1 MSAVETDDQI
11 IERLKVRFELLEDM
25 TTACKDGN
33 IRAMI
38 VKGAPGV
45 GKSFG
50 VEKVL
55 SHYETFSIL
64 AENSALKKFDIV
76 KGEVSA
82 LGLYCKLY
90 YYRHA
95 KNVVV
100 LDDSDSIFSDES
112 ALNIA
117 KTATDTSKRRMIHW
131 NTDSTKLRKEGIPS
145 SFEFKGSVIFITNV
159 NFDNRSAKF
168 KDHLT
173 ALESRSHFVDLTI
186 NTAREKLLRIRYLVD
201 EGMLND
207 YNLDERSVEDIID
220 FIHEH
225 KDSLREL
232 SLRTVIKMAD
242 LRVSFPDKW
251 KAHAKVTLMH

>member
-1 MSAVETDDQI
+1 MNIEETDDQI

-55 SHYETFSIL
+55 NHYETFSIL

-82 LGLYCKLY
+82 LGLYCKVY

-100 LDDSDSIFSDES
+100 LDDSDSIFSDED

-117 KTATDTSKRRMIHW
+117 KSATDTSKRRMLHW
-131 NTDSTKLRKEGIPS
+131 NTDSIKLRKEGIPN

-159 NFDNRSAKF
+159 NFDSRSSKF
-168 KDHLT
+168 KDHLK
-173 ALESRSHFVDLTI
+173 ALESRSHYLDLTI
-186 NTAREKLLRIRYLVD
+186 NTEREKMLRIRYLIE

-207 YNLDERSVEDIID
+207 YSLSNSDVADIMDYI
-220 FIHEH
+220 EQSKH
-225 KDSLREL
+225 KLREL

-242 LRVSFPDKW
+242 LRVSFPDNW
-251 KAHAKVTLMH
+251 KSYASMTLMY